1 MSASKELKVG
11 IFVLASVSLVLG
23 GVIALGSGTL
33 FKETAIIETS
43 TKVSVNGLQVGSPVK
58 YRGVPV
64 GEVSAIAFADRYYDG
79 TGTGGEAFDFDSE
92 VVIRMKVRL
101 DVFGPE
107 QTDLF
112 TKDIERGVASG
123 LRARLASAGLTGGLF
138 IDLDLDR
145 AGAVAAQAPPYT
157 PDYPY
162 IPNAPTKFDQM
173 IDHVGIIARKLSE
186 VDYVTIG
193 AKLEKT
199 IADVNSI
206 VADKVDPMLGEA
218 KDFISELRA
227 SNAEISRLL
236 KSEEITSTL
245 GNIEAITADMRGIV
259 GDGSPD
265 LKAGIAEFPRLMK
278 RASDAAERLDEILKS
293 RRIDEIL
300 ASLEKTSGELPP
312 TVAEYRAV
320 GQQLQQFLASE
331 SHEIRQLIEALRA
344 TAENLEQV
352 TGSARNDLGQTIFGA
367 PPPRVAPGQPVPGG
381 AR

>member
-1 MSASKELKVG
+1 MSASKEFKVG

-33 FKETAIIETS
+33 FKKTAIIETS

-79 TGTGGEAFDFDSE
+79 TGTGSKAFDFDSE

-145 AGAVAAQAPPYT
+145 VGAAPAQLPPYT

-162 IPNAPTKFDQM
+162 VPNAPTKFDQM
-173 IDHVGIIARKLSE
+173 IDHVGVIARKLSE

-206 VADKVDPMLGEA
+206 VVGKVDPMLGEA
-218 KDFISELRA
+218 KDFIAELRA
-227 SNAEISRLL
+227 SNAEINSLL
-236 KSEEITSTL
+236 KSEEIARTL
-245 GNIEAITADMRGIV
+245 ANIDAISADVRGIV
-259 GDGSPD
+259 GDGSTD
-265 LKAGIAEFPRLMK
+265 LKAGIAEFPKLMK
-278 RASDAAERLDEILKS
+278 AASDAAERLDEILKS

-300 ASLEKTSGELPP
+300 AGLEKTSGELPP

-331 SHEIRQLIEALRA
+331 SHEIRQLIEALRQ